1 MRIGFDGKRAVQNFT
16 GLGNYSRYIVDIL
29 CQFYPENEYV
39 LYAPKKRENKR
50 LDKLTKQYQQLQLS
64 YPTTSSWKKLSSLW
78 RVWGVTQQLE
88 KEKIDIFHGLSNE
101 LPLNIHQSEVKSIVT
116 IHDLIFLRYPQ
127 YYHSID
133 RKIYTYKFR
142 KACENADRI
151 IAISECTKRDIIEY
165 FGIPADKIEVV
176 YQGCDPSFMHPV
188 AAEKKREIR
197 AKYQLPDHYIL
208 NVGSIEERKNALSA
222 VQALTMLPEQ
232 IHLVIVG
239 RHTEYTDKIERFIKE
254 NKLEERVHIIS
265 NVPFDDL
272 PAFYQLAEIFVYP
285 SRFEGFGIPII
296 EALYSGIPV
305 VAATGS
311 CLEEA
316 GGPDSIYVHP
326 DDIKNAIRPNTKF
339 VVVTHCSNVLG
350 TIQPLTEIGKIC
362 KEKGV
367 IFVVDGSQGAG
378 AVDLD
383 MQASGIDVYCFT
395 GHKCLMGPTGIGGS
409 YVREGIEIK
418 HTRAGGTG
426 VRSAYPVHLDEY
438 PYRLEYGT
446 LNLLGVAGLNAGVKW
461 IQEQG
466 IMNIHHREIL
476 LWDKLRKALQ
486 DIEGVTTY
494 CASSIENQNPVLSFN
509 INGFDSG
516 DVGTMLDVDYNIAV
530 RTGLQCAP
538 KVHEVIGTF
547 DIHGTVRMS
556 IGAFTTE
563 EDVNTAIEAVKANS
577 QKVNGSAD
585 IARVGAVSSGD
596 EGIGQLIA
604 EAMEKVGHD
613 GVITIE

>member
-101 LPLNIHQSEVKSIVT
+101 LPLNIHQSEVKSIIT

-142 KACENADRI
+142 KACENADKI

-165 FGIPADKIEVV
+165 FRIPADKIEVV
-176 YQGCDPSFMHPV
+176 YQGCDPSF
-188 AAEKKREIR
+188 
-197 AKYQLPDHYIL
+197 
-208 NVGSIEERKNALSA
+208 
-222 VQALTMLPEQ
+222 MLPEQ

-326 DDIKNAIRPNTKF
+326 DDIKGMANAFKQIY
-339 VVVTHCSNVLG
+339 SD
-350 TIQPLTEIGKIC
+350 TERKKEMI
-362 KEKGV
+362 EKGQK
-367 IFVVDGSQGAG
+367 FAKRFSEEK
-378 AVDLD
+378 
-383 MQASGIDVYCFT
+383 QA
-395 GHKCLMGPTGIGGS
+395 
-409 YVREGIEIK
+409 E
-418 HTRAGGTG
+418 
-426 VRSAYPVHLDEY
+426 
-438 PYRLEYGT
+438 
-446 LNLLGVAGLNAGVKW
+446 
-461 IQEQG
+461 
-466 IMNIHHREIL
+466 EIL
-476 LWDKLRKALQ
+476 NIYKKLMR
-486 DIEGVTTY
+486 
-494 CASSIENQNPVLSFN
+494 
-509 INGFDSG
+509 
-516 DVGTMLDVDYNIAV
+516 
-530 RTGLQCAP
+530 
-538 KVHEVIGTF
+538 
-547 DIHGTVRMS
+547 
-556 IGAFTTE
+556 
-563 EDVNTAIEAVKANS
+563 
-577 QKVNGSAD
+577 
-585 IARVGAVSSGD
+585 
-596 EGIGQLIA
+596 
-604 EAMEKVGHD
+604 
-613 GVITIE
+613 

>member
-142 KACENADRI
+142 KACENADKI
-151 IAISECTKRDIIEY
+151 IAISECTKRDIIE
-165 FGIPADKIEVV
+165 FFRIPADKIEVV

-466 IMNIHHREIL
+466 IMNIHHREIQ

-563 EDVNTAIEAVKANS
+563 EDVNAAIEAVKE
-577 QKVNGSAD
+577 
-585 IARVGAVSSGD
+585 IAAIRN
-596 EGIGQLIA
+596 
-604 EAMEKVGHD
+604 
-613 GVITIE
+613 

>member
-64 YPTTSSWKKLSSLW
+64 YPTTSSWKKSSPLW
-78 RVWGVTQQLE
+78 RVWGVTRQLE

-142 KACENADRI
+142 KACENADKI
-151 IAISECTKRDIIEY
+151 IAISECTKRDIIE
-165 FGIPADKIEVV
+165 FFRIPADKIEVV
-176 YQGCDPSFMHPV
+176 YQGCDPSFIHPV
-188 AAEKKREIR
+188 AEEKKREVR

-222 VQALTMLPEQ
+222 VQALMMLPEQ

-239 RHTEYTDKIERFIKE
+239 RHTKYTDKVEHFIKE

-326 DDIKNAIRPNTKF
+326 DDIKGMTDAFKQIYTDPERKKNMI
-339 VVVTHCSNVLG
+339 
-350 TIQPLTEIGKIC
+350 
-362 KEKGV
+362 EKGHS
-367 IFVVDGSQGAG
+367 FAKRFSEEK
-378 AVDLD
+378 
-383 MQASGIDVYCFT
+383 QA
-395 GHKCLMGPTGIGGS
+395 
-409 YVREGIEIK
+409 E
-418 HTRAGGTG
+418 
-426 VRSAYPVHLDEY
+426 
-438 PYRLEYGT
+438 
-446 LNLLGVAGLNAGVKW
+446 
-461 IQEQG
+461 
-466 IMNIHHREIL
+466 EIL
-476 LWDKLRKALQ
+476 NIYKKLMK
-486 DIEGVTTY
+486 
-494 CASSIENQNPVLSFN
+494 
-509 INGFDSG
+509 
-516 DVGTMLDVDYNIAV
+516 
-530 RTGLQCAP
+530 
-538 KVHEVIGTF
+538 
-547 DIHGTVRMS
+547 
-556 IGAFTTE
+556 
-563 EDVNTAIEAVKANS
+563 
-577 QKVNGSAD
+577 
-585 IARVGAVSSGD
+585 
-596 EGIGQLIA
+596 
-604 EAMEKVGHD
+604 
-613 GVITIE
+613 

>member
-29 CQFYPENEYV
+29 CQFGPENEYV

-64 YPTTSSWKKLSSLW
+64 YPTTSSWKKLSPLW
-78 RVWGVTQQLE
+78 RVWGVTRQLE

-142 KACENADRI
+142 KACENADKI
-151 IAISECTKRDIIEY
+151 IAISECTKRDIIE
-165 FGIPADKIEVV
+165 FFRIPADKIEVV
-176 YQGCDPSFMHPV
+176 YQGCDPSFIHPV
-188 AAEKKREIR
+188 AEEKKREVR

-222 VQALTMLPEQ
+222 VQALMMLPEQ

-239 RHTEYTDKIERFIKE
+239 RHTEYTDKVEHFIKE
-254 NKLEERVHIIS
+254 YKLEERVHIIS

-326 DDIKNAIRPNTKF
+326 DDIKGMADAFKQIYTDPERKKNMI
-339 VVVTHCSNVLG
+339 
-350 TIQPLTEIGKIC
+350 
-362 KEKGV
+362 EKGHS
-367 IFVVDGSQGAG
+367 FAKRFSEEK
-378 AVDLD
+378 
-383 MQASGIDVYCFT
+383 QA
-395 GHKCLMGPTGIGGS
+395 
-409 YVREGIEIK
+409 E
-418 HTRAGGTG
+418 
-426 VRSAYPVHLDEY
+426 
-438 PYRLEYGT
+438 
-446 LNLLGVAGLNAGVKW
+446 
-461 IQEQG
+461 
-466 IMNIHHREIL
+466 EIL
-476 LWDKLRKALQ
+476 NIYKKLMK
-486 DIEGVTTY
+486 
-494 CASSIENQNPVLSFN
+494 
-509 INGFDSG
+509 
-516 DVGTMLDVDYNIAV
+516 
-530 RTGLQCAP
+530 
-538 KVHEVIGTF
+538 
-547 DIHGTVRMS
+547 
-556 IGAFTTE
+556 
-563 EDVNTAIEAVKANS
+563 
-577 QKVNGSAD
+577 
-585 IARVGAVSSGD
+585 
-596 EGIGQLIA
+596 
-604 EAMEKVGHD
+604 
-613 GVITIE
+613 

>member
-29 CQFYPENEYV
+29 CQFGPENEFV

-64 YPTTSSWKKLSSLW
+64 YPTTSSWKKLSPLW
-78 RVWGVTQQLE
+78 RVWGVTRQLE

-142 KACENADRI
+142 KACENADKI
-151 IAISECTKRDIIEY
+151 IAISECTKRDIIE
-165 FGIPADKIEVV
+165 FFRIPADKIEVV
-176 YQGCDPSFMHPV
+176 YQGCDPSFIHPV
-188 AAEKKREIR
+188 AEEKKREVR

-222 VQALTMLPEQ
+222 VQALMMLPEQ

-239 RHTEYTDKIERFIKE
+239 RHTEYTDKVEHFIKE

-326 DDIKNAIRPNTKF
+326 DDIKGMADALKQIYTDPERKKNMI
-339 VVVTHCSNVLG
+339 
-350 TIQPLTEIGKIC
+350 
-362 KEKGV
+362 EKGHS
-367 IFVVDGSQGAG
+367 FAKRFSEEK
-378 AVDLD
+378 
-383 MQASGIDVYCFT
+383 QA
-395 GHKCLMGPTGIGGS
+395 
-409 YVREGIEIK
+409 E
-418 HTRAGGTG
+418 
-426 VRSAYPVHLDEY
+426 
-438 PYRLEYGT
+438 
-446 LNLLGVAGLNAGVKW
+446 
-461 IQEQG
+461 
-466 IMNIHHREIL
+466 EIL
-476 LWDKLRKALQ
+476 NIYKKLMK
-486 DIEGVTTY
+486 
-494 CASSIENQNPVLSFN
+494 
-509 INGFDSG
+509 
-516 DVGTMLDVDYNIAV
+516 
-530 RTGLQCAP
+530 
-538 KVHEVIGTF
+538 
-547 DIHGTVRMS
+547 
-556 IGAFTTE
+556 
-563 EDVNTAIEAVKANS
+563 
-577 QKVNGSAD
+577 
-585 IARVGAVSSGD
+585 
-596 EGIGQLIA
+596 
-604 EAMEKVGHD
+604 
-613 GVITIE
+613 

>member
-142 KACENADRI
+142 KACENADKI

-165 FGIPADKIEVV
+165 FRIPADKIEVV

-208 NVGSIEERKNALSA
+208 NVGSIEECKNALSA

-326 DDIKNAIRPNTKF
+326 DDIKGMANAFKQIY
-339 VVVTHCSNVLG
+339 SD
-350 TIQPLTEIGKIC
+350 TERKKEMI
-362 KEKGV
+362 EKGQK
-367 IFVVDGSQGAG
+367 FAKRFSEEK
-378 AVDLD
+378 
-383 MQASGIDVYCFT
+383 QA
-395 GHKCLMGPTGIGGS
+395 
-409 YVREGIEIK
+409 E
-418 HTRAGGTG
+418 
-426 VRSAYPVHLDEY
+426 
-438 PYRLEYGT
+438 
-446 LNLLGVAGLNAGVKW
+446 
-461 IQEQG
+461 
-466 IMNIHHREIL
+466 EIL
-476 LWDKLRKALQ
+476 NIYKKLMK
-486 DIEGVTTY
+486 
-494 CASSIENQNPVLSFN
+494 
-509 INGFDSG
+509 
-516 DVGTMLDVDYNIAV
+516 
-530 RTGLQCAP
+530 
-538 KVHEVIGTF
+538 
-547 DIHGTVRMS
+547 
-556 IGAFTTE
+556 
-563 EDVNTAIEAVKANS
+563 
-577 QKVNGSAD
+577 
-585 IARVGAVSSGD
+585 
-596 EGIGQLIA
+596 
-604 EAMEKVGHD
+604 
-613 GVITIE
+613 

>member
-133 RKIYTYKFR
+133 RKI
-142 KACENADRI
+142 
-151 IAISECTKRDIIEY
+151 AISECTKRDIIEY
-165 FGIPADKIEVV
+165 FRIPADKIEVV

-316 GGPDSIYVHP
+316 
-326 DDIKNAIRPNTKF
+326 
-339 VVVTHCSNVLG
+339 
-350 TIQPLTEIGKIC
+350 E
-362 KEKGV
+362 
-367 IFVVDGSQGAG
+367 
-378 AVDLD
+378 
-383 MQASGIDVYCFT
+383 
-395 GHKCLMGPTGIGGS
+395 
-409 YVREGIEIK
+409 
-418 HTRAGGTG
+418 
-426 VRSAYPVHLDEY
+426 
-438 PYRLEYGT
+438 
-446 LNLLGVAGLNAGVKW
+446 
-461 IQEQG
+461 
-466 IMNIHHREIL
+466 EIL
-476 LWDKLRKALQ
+476 NIYKKLMK
-486 DIEGVTTY
+486 
-494 CASSIENQNPVLSFN
+494 
-509 INGFDSG
+509 
-516 DVGTMLDVDYNIAV
+516 
-530 RTGLQCAP
+530 
-538 KVHEVIGTF
+538 
-547 DIHGTVRMS
+547 
-556 IGAFTTE
+556 
-563 EDVNTAIEAVKANS
+563 
-577 QKVNGSAD
+577 
-585 IARVGAVSSGD
+585 
-596 EGIGQLIA
+596 
-604 EAMEKVGHD
+604 
-613 GVITIE
+613 

>member
-29 CQFYPENEYV
+29 CQFGPENEYV

-64 YPTTSSWKKLSSLW
+64 YPTTSSWKKLSPLW
-78 RVWGVTQQLE
+78 RVWGVTRQLE

-142 KACENADRI
+142 KACENADKI
-151 IAISECTKRDIIEY
+151 IAISECTKRDIIE
-165 FGIPADKIEVV
+165 FFRIPADKIEVV
-176 YQGCDPSFMHPV
+176 YQGCDPSFIHPV
-188 AAEKKREIR
+188 AEEKKREVR

-222 VQALTMLPEQ
+222 VQALMMLPEQ

-239 RHTEYTDKIERFIKE
+239 RHTEYTDKVEHFIKE

-326 DDIKNAIRPNTKF
+326 DDIKGMADALKQIYTDPERKKNMI
-339 VVVTHCSNVLG
+339 
-350 TIQPLTEIGKIC
+350 
-362 KEKGV
+362 EKGHS
-367 IFVVDGSQGAG
+367 FAKRFSEEK
-378 AVDLD
+378 
-383 MQASGIDVYCFT
+383 QA
-395 GHKCLMGPTGIGGS
+395 
-409 YVREGIEIK
+409 E
-418 HTRAGGTG
+418 
-426 VRSAYPVHLDEY
+426 
-438 PYRLEYGT
+438 
-446 LNLLGVAGLNAGVKW
+446 
-461 IQEQG
+461 
-466 IMNIHHREIL
+466 EIL
-476 LWDKLRKALQ
+476 NIYKKLMR
-486 DIEGVTTY
+486 
-494 CASSIENQNPVLSFN
+494 
-509 INGFDSG
+509 
-516 DVGTMLDVDYNIAV
+516 
-530 RTGLQCAP
+530 
-538 KVHEVIGTF
+538 
-547 DIHGTVRMS
+547 
-556 IGAFTTE
+556 
-563 EDVNTAIEAVKANS
+563 
-577 QKVNGSAD
+577 
-585 IARVGAVSSGD
+585 
-596 EGIGQLIA
+596 
-604 EAMEKVGHD
+604 
-613 GVITIE
+613 

>member
-1 MRIGFDGKRAVQNFT
+1 MKKILMLLAFAGVASVASAQQTMTVTEYEVIQVQ
-16 GLGNYSRYIVDIL
+16 
-29 CQFYPENEYV
+29 
-39 LYAPKKRENKR
+39 
-50 LDKLTKQYQQLQLS
+50 DK
-64 YPTTSSWKKLSSLW
+64 
-78 RVWGVTQQLE
+78 
-88 KEKIDIFHGLSNE
+88 
-101 LPLNIHQSEVKSIVT
+101 
-116 IHDLIFLRYPQ
+116 FLRYPQ

-142 KACENADRI
+142 KACENADKI

-165 FGIPADKIEVV
+165 FRIPADKIEVV

-326 DDIKNAIRPNTKF
+326 DDINGMANAFKQIY
-339 VVVTHCSNVLG
+339 SD
-350 TIQPLTEIGKIC
+350 TERKKEMI
-362 KEKGV
+362 EKGQK
-367 IFVVDGSQGAG
+367 FAKRFSEEK
-378 AVDLD
+378 
-383 MQASGIDVYCFT
+383 QA
-395 GHKCLMGPTGIGGS
+395 
-409 YVREGIEIK
+409 E
-418 HTRAGGTG
+418 
-426 VRSAYPVHLDEY
+426 
-438 PYRLEYGT
+438 
-446 LNLLGVAGLNAGVKW
+446 
-461 IQEQG
+461 
-466 IMNIHHREIL
+466 EIL
-476 LWDKLRKALQ
+476 NIYKKLMK
-486 DIEGVTTY
+486 
-494 CASSIENQNPVLSFN
+494 
-509 INGFDSG
+509 
-516 DVGTMLDVDYNIAV
+516 
-530 RTGLQCAP
+530 
-538 KVHEVIGTF
+538 
-547 DIHGTVRMS
+547 
-556 IGAFTTE
+556 
-563 EDVNTAIEAVKANS
+563 
-577 QKVNGSAD
+577 
-585 IARVGAVSSGD
+585 
-596 EGIGQLIA
+596 
-604 EAMEKVGHD
+604 
-613 GVITIE
+613 

>member
-29 CQFYPENEYV
+29 CQFGPENEYV

-64 YPTTSSWKKLSSLW
+64 YPTTSSWKKLSPLW
-78 RVWGVTQQLE
+78 RVWGVTRQLE

-116 IHDLIFLRYPQ
+116 IHDLIFLHYPQ

-142 KACENADRI
+142 KACENADKI
-151 IAISECTKRDIIEY
+151 IAISECTKRDIIE
-165 FGIPADKIEVV
+165 FFRIPADKIEVV
-176 YQGCDPSFMHPV
+176 YQGCDPSFIHPV
-188 AAEKKREIR
+188 AEEKKREVR

-222 VQALTMLPEQ
+222 VQALMMLPEQ

-239 RHTEYTDKIERFIKE
+239 RHTEYTDKVEHFIKE

-326 DDIKNAIRPNTKF
+326 DDIKGMADAFKQIYTDPERKKNMI
-339 VVVTHCSNVLG
+339 
-350 TIQPLTEIGKIC
+350 
-362 KEKGV
+362 EKGHS
-367 IFVVDGSQGAG
+367 FAKRFSEEK
-378 AVDLD
+378 
-383 MQASGIDVYCFT
+383 QA
-395 GHKCLMGPTGIGGS
+395 
-409 YVREGIEIK
+409 E
-418 HTRAGGTG
+418 
-426 VRSAYPVHLDEY
+426 
-438 PYRLEYGT
+438 
-446 LNLLGVAGLNAGVKW
+446 
-461 IQEQG
+461 
-466 IMNIHHREIL
+466 EIL
-476 LWDKLRKALQ
+476 NIYKKLMR
-486 DIEGVTTY
+486 
-494 CASSIENQNPVLSFN
+494 
-509 INGFDSG
+509 
-516 DVGTMLDVDYNIAV
+516 
-530 RTGLQCAP
+530 
-538 KVHEVIGTF
+538 
-547 DIHGTVRMS
+547 
-556 IGAFTTE
+556 
-563 EDVNTAIEAVKANS
+563 
-577 QKVNGSAD
+577 
-585 IARVGAVSSGD
+585 
-596 EGIGQLIA
+596 
-604 EAMEKVGHD
+604 
-613 GVITIE
+613 

>member
-29 CQFYPENEYV
+29 CQFGPENEFV

-64 YPTTSSWKKLSSLW
+64 YPTTSSWKKFSSLW
-78 RVWGVTQQLE
+78 RVWGVTRQLE

-142 KACENADRI
+142 KACENADKI
-151 IAISECTKRDIIEY
+151 IAISECTKRDIIE
-165 FGIPADKIEVV
+165 FFRIPADKIEVV
-176 YQGCDPSFMHPV
+176 YQGCDPSFIHPV
-188 AAEKKREIR
+188 AEEKKREVR

-222 VQALTMLPEQ
+222 VQALMMLPEQ

-239 RHTEYTDKIERFIKE
+239 RHTEYTDKVEHFIKE
-254 NKLEERVHIIS
+254 NKLEERVHIIN

-326 DDIKNAIRPNTKF
+326 DDIKGMADAFKQIYTDPERKKNMI
-339 VVVTHCSNVLG
+339 
-350 TIQPLTEIGKIC
+350 
-362 KEKGV
+362 EKGHS
-367 IFVVDGSQGAG
+367 FAKRFSEEK
-378 AVDLD
+378 
-383 MQASGIDVYCFT
+383 QA
-395 GHKCLMGPTGIGGS
+395 
-409 YVREGIEIK
+409 E
-418 HTRAGGTG
+418 
-426 VRSAYPVHLDEY
+426 
-438 PYRLEYGT
+438 
-446 LNLLGVAGLNAGVKW
+446 
-461 IQEQG
+461 
-466 IMNIHHREIL
+466 EIL
-476 LWDKLRKALQ
+476 NIYKKLMK
-486 DIEGVTTY
+486 
-494 CASSIENQNPVLSFN
+494 
-509 INGFDSG
+509 
-516 DVGTMLDVDYNIAV
+516 
-530 RTGLQCAP
+530 
-538 KVHEVIGTF
+538 
-547 DIHGTVRMS
+547 
-556 IGAFTTE
+556 
-563 EDVNTAIEAVKANS
+563 
-577 QKVNGSAD
+577 
-585 IARVGAVSSGD
+585 
-596 EGIGQLIA
+596 
-604 EAMEKVGHD
+604 
-613 GVITIE
+613 

>member
-29 CQFYPENEYV
+29 CQFGPENEYV

-64 YPTTSSWKKLSSLW
+64 YPTTSSWKKFSSLW
-78 RVWGVTQQLE
+78 RVWGVTRQLE

-142 KACENADRI
+142 KACENADKI
-151 IAISECTKRDIIEY
+151 IAISECTKRDIIE
-165 FGIPADKIEVV
+165 FFRIPADKIEVV
-176 YQGCDPSFMHPV
+176 YQGCDPSFIHPV
-188 AAEKKREIR
+188 AEEKKREVR

-222 VQALTMLPEQ
+222 VQALMMLPEQ

-239 RHTEYTDKIERFIKE
+239 RHTEYTDKVEHFIKE

-326 DDIKNAIRPNTKF
+326 DDIKGMADAFKQIYTDPERKKNMI
-339 VVVTHCSNVLG
+339 
-350 TIQPLTEIGKIC
+350 
-362 KEKGV
+362 EKGHS
-367 IFVVDGSQGAG
+367 FAKRFSEEK
-378 AVDLD
+378 
-383 MQASGIDVYCFT
+383 QA
-395 GHKCLMGPTGIGGS
+395 
-409 YVREGIEIK
+409 E
-418 HTRAGGTG
+418 
-426 VRSAYPVHLDEY
+426 
-438 PYRLEYGT
+438 
-446 LNLLGVAGLNAGVKW
+446 
-461 IQEQG
+461 
-466 IMNIHHREIL
+466 EIL
-476 LWDKLRKALQ
+476 NMDKKLMK
-486 DIEGVTTY
+486 
-494 CASSIENQNPVLSFN
+494 
-509 INGFDSG
+509 
-516 DVGTMLDVDYNIAV
+516 
-530 RTGLQCAP
+530 
-538 KVHEVIGTF
+538 
-547 DIHGTVRMS
+547 
-556 IGAFTTE
+556 
-563 EDVNTAIEAVKANS
+563 
-577 QKVNGSAD
+577 
-585 IARVGAVSSGD
+585 
-596 EGIGQLIA
+596 
-604 EAMEKVGHD
+604 
-613 GVITIE
+613 

>member
-29 CQFYPENEYV
+29 CQFGPENEYV

-64 YPTTSSWKKLSSLW
+64 YPTTSSWKKLSPLW
-78 RVWGVTQQLE
+78 RVWGVTRQLE

-142 KACENADRI
+142 KACENADKI
-151 IAISECTKRDIIEY
+151 IAISECTKRDIIE
-165 FGIPADKIEVV
+165 FFRIPADKIEVV
-176 YQGCDPSFMHPV
+176 YQGCDPSFIHPV
-188 AAEKKREIR
+188 AEEKKREVR

-222 VQALTMLPEQ
+222 VQALMMLPEQ

-239 RHTEYTDKIERFIKE
+239 RHTEYTDKVEHFIKE

-326 DDIKNAIRPNTKF
+326 DDIKGMADALKQIYTDPERKKNMI
-339 VVVTHCSNVLG
+339 
-350 TIQPLTEIGKIC
+350 
-362 KEKGV
+362 EKGHS
-367 IFVVDGSQGAG
+367 FAKRFSEEK
-378 AVDLD
+378 
-383 MQASGIDVYCFT
+383 QA
-395 GHKCLMGPTGIGGS
+395 
-409 YVREGIEIK
+409 E
-418 HTRAGGTG
+418 
-426 VRSAYPVHLDEY
+426 
-438 PYRLEYGT
+438 
-446 LNLLGVAGLNAGVKW
+446 
-461 IQEQG
+461 
-466 IMNIHHREIL
+466 EIL
-476 LWDKLRKALQ
+476 NIYKKLMK
-486 DIEGVTTY
+486 
-494 CASSIENQNPVLSFN
+494 
-509 INGFDSG
+509 
-516 DVGTMLDVDYNIAV
+516 
-530 RTGLQCAP
+530 
-538 KVHEVIGTF
+538 
-547 DIHGTVRMS
+547 
-556 IGAFTTE
+556 
-563 EDVNTAIEAVKANS
+563 
-577 QKVNGSAD
+577 
-585 IARVGAVSSGD
+585 
-596 EGIGQLIA
+596 
-604 EAMEKVGHD
+604 
-613 GVITIE
+613 

>member
-29 CQFYPENEYV
+29 CQFGPENEYV

-64 YPTTSSWKKLSSLW
+64 YPTTSSWKKLSPLW
-78 RVWGVTQQLE
+78 RVWGVTRQLE

-116 IHDLIFLRYPQ
+116 IHDLIFLHYPQ

-142 KACENADRI
+142 KACENADKI
-151 IAISECTKRDIIEY
+151 IAISECTKRDIIE
-165 FGIPADKIEVV
+165 FFRIPADKIEVV
-176 YQGCDPSFMHPV
+176 YQGCDPSFIHSV
-188 AAEKKREIR
+188 AEEKKREVR

-222 VQALTMLPEQ
+222 VQALMMLPEQ

-239 RHTEYTDKIERFIKE
+239 RHTEYTDKVEHFIKE

-326 DDIKNAIRPNTKF
+326 DDIKGMTDAFKQIYADPERKKNMI
-339 VVVTHCSNVLG
+339 
-350 TIQPLTEIGKIC
+350 
-362 KEKGV
+362 EKGHS
-367 IFVVDGSQGAG
+367 FAKRFSEEK
-378 AVDLD
+378 
-383 MQASGIDVYCFT
+383 QA
-395 GHKCLMGPTGIGGS
+395 
-409 YVREGIEIK
+409 E
-418 HTRAGGTG
+418 
-426 VRSAYPVHLDEY
+426 
-438 PYRLEYGT
+438 
-446 LNLLGVAGLNAGVKW
+446 
-461 IQEQG
+461 
-466 IMNIHHREIL
+466 EIL
-476 LWDKLRKALQ
+476 NIYKKLMK
-486 DIEGVTTY
+486 
-494 CASSIENQNPVLSFN
+494 
-509 INGFDSG
+509 
-516 DVGTMLDVDYNIAV
+516 
-530 RTGLQCAP
+530 
-538 KVHEVIGTF
+538 
-547 DIHGTVRMS
+547 
-556 IGAFTTE
+556 
-563 EDVNTAIEAVKANS
+563 
-577 QKVNGSAD
+577 
-585 IARVGAVSSGD
+585 
-596 EGIGQLIA
+596 
-604 EAMEKVGHD
+604 
-613 GVITIE
+613 

>member
-29 CQFYPENEYV
+29 CQFGPENEYV

-64 YPTTSSWKKLSSLW
+64 YPTTSSWKKFSSLW
-78 RVWGVTQQLE
+78 RVWGVTRQLE

-142 KACENADRI
+142 KACENADKI
-151 IAISECTKRDIIEY
+151 IAISKCTKRDIIE
-165 FGIPADKIEVV
+165 FFRIPADKIEVV
-176 YQGCDPSFMHPV
+176 YQGCDPSFIHPV
-188 AAEKKREIR
+188 AEEKKREVR

-222 VQALTMLPEQ
+222 VQALMMLPEQ

-239 RHTEYTDKIERFIKE
+239 RHTEYTDKVEHFIKE

-326 DDIKNAIRPNTKF
+326 DDIKGMADALKQIYTDPERKKNMI
-339 VVVTHCSNVLG
+339 
-350 TIQPLTEIGKIC
+350 
-362 KEKGV
+362 EKGHS
-367 IFVVDGSQGAG
+367 FAKRFSEEK
-378 AVDLD
+378 
-383 MQASGIDVYCFT
+383 QA
-395 GHKCLMGPTGIGGS
+395 
-409 YVREGIEIK
+409 E
-418 HTRAGGTG
+418 
-426 VRSAYPVHLDEY
+426 
-438 PYRLEYGT
+438 
-446 LNLLGVAGLNAGVKW
+446 
-461 IQEQG
+461 
-466 IMNIHHREIL
+466 EIL
-476 LWDKLRKALQ
+476 NIYKKLMK
-486 DIEGVTTY
+486 
-494 CASSIENQNPVLSFN
+494 
-509 INGFDSG
+509 
-516 DVGTMLDVDYNIAV
+516 
-530 RTGLQCAP
+530 
-538 KVHEVIGTF
+538 
-547 DIHGTVRMS
+547 
-556 IGAFTTE
+556 
-563 EDVNTAIEAVKANS
+563 
-577 QKVNGSAD
+577 
-585 IARVGAVSSGD
+585 
-596 EGIGQLIA
+596 
-604 EAMEKVGHD
+604 
-613 GVITIE
+613 

>member
-29 CQFYPENEYV
+29 CQFGPENEYV

-64 YPTTSSWKKLSSLW
+64 YPTTSSWKKLSPLW
-78 RVWGVTQQLE
+78 RVWGVTRQLE

-142 KACENADRI
+142 KACENADKI
-151 IAISECTKRDIIEY
+151 IAISECTKRDIIE
-165 FGIPADKIEVV
+165 FFRIPADKIEVV
-176 YQGCDPSFMHPV
+176 YQGCDPSFIHPV
-188 AAEKKREIR
+188 AEEKKREVR

-222 VQALTMLPEQ
+222 VQALMMLPEQ

-239 RHTEYTDKIERFIKE
+239 RQTEYTDKVEHFIKE

-326 DDIKNAIRPNTKF
+326 DDIKGMADALKQIYTDPERKKNMI
-339 VVVTHCSNVLG
+339 
-350 TIQPLTEIGKIC
+350 
-362 KEKGV
+362 EKGHS
-367 IFVVDGSQGAG
+367 FAKRFSEEK
-378 AVDLD
+378 
-383 MQASGIDVYCFT
+383 QA
-395 GHKCLMGPTGIGGS
+395 
-409 YVREGIEIK
+409 E
-418 HTRAGGTG
+418 
-426 VRSAYPVHLDEY
+426 
-438 PYRLEYGT
+438 
-446 LNLLGVAGLNAGVKW
+446 
-461 IQEQG
+461 
-466 IMNIHHREIL
+466 EIL
-476 LWDKLRKALQ
+476 NIYKKLMR
-486 DIEGVTTY
+486 
-494 CASSIENQNPVLSFN
+494 
-509 INGFDSG
+509 
-516 DVGTMLDVDYNIAV
+516 
-530 RTGLQCAP
+530 
-538 KVHEVIGTF
+538 
-547 DIHGTVRMS
+547 
-556 IGAFTTE
+556 
-563 EDVNTAIEAVKANS
+563 
-577 QKVNGSAD
+577 
-585 IARVGAVSSGD
+585 
-596 EGIGQLIA
+596 
-604 EAMEKVGHD
+604 
-613 GVITIE
+613 

>member
-29 CQFYPENEYV
+29 CQFGPENEYV

-64 YPTTSSWKKLSSLW
+64 YPTTSSWKKFSSLW
-78 RVWGVTQQLE
+78 RVWGVTRQLE

-142 KACENADRI
+142 KACENADKI
-151 IAISECTKRDIIEY
+151 ISISECTKRDIIE
-165 FGIPADKIEVV
+165 FFRIPADKIEVV
-176 YQGCDPSFMHPV
+176 YQGCDPSFIHPV
-188 AAEKKREIR
+188 AEEKKREVR

-222 VQALTMLPEQ
+222 VQALMMLPEQ

-239 RHTEYTDKIERFIKE
+239 RHTEYTDKVEHFIKE

-326 DDIKNAIRPNTKF
+326 DDIKGMADAFKQIYADPERKKNMI
-339 VVVTHCSNVLG
+339 
-350 TIQPLTEIGKIC
+350 
-362 KEKGV
+362 EKGHS
-367 IFVVDGSQGAG
+367 FAKRFSEEK
-378 AVDLD
+378 
-383 MQASGIDVYCFT
+383 QA
-395 GHKCLMGPTGIGGS
+395 
-409 YVREGIEIK
+409 E
-418 HTRAGGTG
+418 
-426 VRSAYPVHLDEY
+426 
-438 PYRLEYGT
+438 
-446 LNLLGVAGLNAGVKW
+446 
-461 IQEQG
+461 
-466 IMNIHHREIL
+466 EIL
-476 LWDKLRKALQ
+476 NIYKKLMK
-486 DIEGVTTY
+486 
-494 CASSIENQNPVLSFN
+494 
-509 INGFDSG
+509 
-516 DVGTMLDVDYNIAV
+516 
-530 RTGLQCAP
+530 
-538 KVHEVIGTF
+538 
-547 DIHGTVRMS
+547 
-556 IGAFTTE
+556 
-563 EDVNTAIEAVKANS
+563 
-577 QKVNGSAD
+577 
-585 IARVGAVSSGD
+585 
-596 EGIGQLIA
+596 
-604 EAMEKVGHD
+604 
-613 GVITIE
+613 

>member
-29 CQFYPENEYV
+29 CQFGPENEYV

-64 YPTTSSWKKLSSLW
+64 YPTTSSWKKLSPLW
-78 RVWGVTQQLE
+78 RVWGVTRQLE

-142 KACENADRI
+142 KACENADKI
-151 IAISECTKRDIIEY
+151 IAISECTKRDIIE
-165 FGIPADKIEVV
+165 FFRIPADKIEVV
-176 YQGCDPSFMHPV
+176 YQGCDPSFIHPV
-188 AAEKKREIR
+188 AEEKKREVR

-222 VQALTMLPEQ
+222 VQALMMLPEQ

-239 RHTEYTDKIERFIKE
+239 RHTEYTDKVEHFIKE

-305 VAATGS
+305 VAAIGS

-326 DDIKNAIRPNTKF
+326 DDIKGMADAFKQIYTDPERKKNMI
-339 VVVTHCSNVLG
+339 
-350 TIQPLTEIGKIC
+350 
-362 KEKGV
+362 EKGHS
-367 IFVVDGSQGAG
+367 FAKRFSEEK
-378 AVDLD
+378 
-383 MQASGIDVYCFT
+383 QA
-395 GHKCLMGPTGIGGS
+395 
-409 YVREGIEIK
+409 E
-418 HTRAGGTG
+418 
-426 VRSAYPVHLDEY
+426 
-438 PYRLEYGT
+438 
-446 LNLLGVAGLNAGVKW
+446 
-461 IQEQG
+461 
-466 IMNIHHREIL
+466 EIL
-476 LWDKLRKALQ
+476 NIYKKLMK
-486 DIEGVTTY
+486 
-494 CASSIENQNPVLSFN
+494 
-509 INGFDSG
+509 
-516 DVGTMLDVDYNIAV
+516 
-530 RTGLQCAP
+530 
-538 KVHEVIGTF
+538 
-547 DIHGTVRMS
+547 
-556 IGAFTTE
+556 
-563 EDVNTAIEAVKANS
+563 
-577 QKVNGSAD
+577 
-585 IARVGAVSSGD
+585 
-596 EGIGQLIA
+596 
-604 EAMEKVGHD
+604 
-613 GVITIE
+613 

>member
-29 CQFYPENEYV
+29 CQFGPENEFV

-64 YPTTSSWKKLSSLW
+64 YPTTSSWKKFSSLW
-78 RVWGVTQQLE
+78 RVWGVTRQLE

-142 KACENADRI
+142 KACENADKI
-151 IAISECTKRDIIEY
+151 IAISECTKRDIIE
-165 FGIPADKIEVV
+165 FFRIPADKIEVV
-176 YQGCDPSFMHPV
+176 YQGCDPSFIHPV
-188 AAEKKREIR
+188 AEEKKREVR

-222 VQALTMLPEQ
+222 VQALMMLPEQ

-239 RHTEYTDKIERFIKE
+239 RHTEYTDKVEHFIKE

-326 DDIKNAIRPNTKF
+326 DDIKGMADAFKQIYTDPERKKNMI
-339 VVVTHCSNVLG
+339 
-350 TIQPLTEIGKIC
+350 
-362 KEKGV
+362 EKGHS
-367 IFVVDGSQGAG
+367 FAKRFSEEK
-378 AVDLD
+378 
-383 MQASGIDVYCFT
+383 QA
-395 GHKCLMGPTGIGGS
+395 
-409 YVREGIEIK
+409 E
-418 HTRAGGTG
+418 
-426 VRSAYPVHLDEY
+426 
-438 PYRLEYGT
+438 
-446 LNLLGVAGLNAGVKW
+446 
-461 IQEQG
+461 
-466 IMNIHHREIL
+466 EIL
-476 LWDKLRKALQ
+476 NIYKKLMK
-486 DIEGVTTY
+486 
-494 CASSIENQNPVLSFN
+494 
-509 INGFDSG
+509 
-516 DVGTMLDVDYNIAV
+516 
-530 RTGLQCAP
+530 
-538 KVHEVIGTF
+538 
-547 DIHGTVRMS
+547 
-556 IGAFTTE
+556 
-563 EDVNTAIEAVKANS
+563 
-577 QKVNGSAD
+577 
-585 IARVGAVSSGD
+585 
-596 EGIGQLIA
+596 
-604 EAMEKVGHD
+604 
-613 GVITIE
+613 